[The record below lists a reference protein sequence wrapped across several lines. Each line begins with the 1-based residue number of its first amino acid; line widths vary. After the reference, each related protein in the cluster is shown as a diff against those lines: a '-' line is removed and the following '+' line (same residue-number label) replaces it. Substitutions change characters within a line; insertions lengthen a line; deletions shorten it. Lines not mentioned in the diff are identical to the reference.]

1 MIGCHALHD
10 SHPMRFRYAGPLST
24 PGANYLISSY
34 HRRQQ
39 LCSKSIALHGLEEAA
54 RRMEAELRGHGLL
67 PEGQSLVD
75 GTAPL
80 YYLTAPPPES
90 APPFSY
96 SCLGQ
101 ERYLQR
107 YVPLPAAPAP
117 SPPRHL
123 GLAPGDS
130 YL

>member
-1 MIGCHALHD
+1 MHRRSDHLY
-10 SHPMRFRYAGPLST
+10 SR
-24 PGANYLISSY
+24 ISL
-34 HRRQQ
+34 RRQQ
-39 LCSKSIALHGLEEAA
+39 LSSKAIALHGLEEAA

-67 PEGQSLVD
+67 PEGQSVVD

-90 APPFSY
+90 APAFRY

-107 YVPLPAAPAP
+107 YVPLPAVPASPPLDLAPADACLQ
-117 SPPRHL
+117 S
-123 GLAPGDS
+123 AS
-130 YL
+130 

>member
-1 MIGCHALHD
+1 MHAACSGDLTVYTYV
-10 SHPMRFRYAGPLST
+10 SLS
-24 PGANYLISSY
+24 L
-34 HRRQQ
+34 RRQQ
-39 LCSKSIALHGLEEAA
+39 LASKAIALHGLEEAA

-67 PEGQSLVD
+67 PEGQSVVD

-90 APPFSY
+90 TPAFRY

-107 YVPLPAAPAP
+107 YVPLPAVPA

-123 GLAPGDS
+123 DLAPADACLQS
-130 YL
+130 AS

>member
-1 MIGCHALHD
+1 MDIGCHA
-10 SHPMRFRYAGPLST
+10 
-24 PGANYLISSY
+24 Y

-67 PEGQSLVD
+67 PEGQSVVD

-80 YYLTAPPPES
+80 YYLTAPPPENT
-90 APPFSY
+90 PPFSY

-107 YVPLPAAPAP
+107 YVPLPAAPA

-123 GLAPGDS
+123 VGLAPGDRETRTCRE
-130 YL
+130 LRD

>member
-1 MIGCHALHD
+1 VQRRSDHL
-10 SHPMRFRYAGPLST
+10 
-24 PGANYLISSY
+24 YLRISL
-34 HRRQQ
+34 RRQQ
-39 LCSKSIALHGLEEAA
+39 LASKAIALHGLEEAA
-54 RRMEAELRGHGLL
+54 RRMEAELRGRGLL
-67 PEGQSLVD
+67 PEGQSVVD

-90 APPFSY
+90 TPAFRY

-107 YVPLPAAPAP
+107 YVPLPAVPA

-123 GLAPGDS
+123 DLAPGDACLQS
-130 YL
+130 AS

>member
-1 MIGCHALHD
+1 
-10 SHPMRFRYAGPLST
+10 
-24 PGANYLISSY
+24 
-34 HRRQQ
+34 
-39 LCSKSIALHGLEEAA
+39 
-54 RRMEAELRGHGLL
+54 MEAELRGHGLL
-67 PEGQSLVD
+67 PEGQSVVD

-90 APPFSY
+90 TPAFRY

-107 YVPLPAAPAP
+107 YVPLPAVPA

-123 GLAPGDS
+123 DLGTGPASRTALGWSELSPSRPATRRQ
-130 YL
+130 

>member
-1 MIGCHALHD
+1 
-10 SHPMRFRYAGPLST
+10 
-24 PGANYLISSY
+24 
-34 HRRQQ
+34 
-39 LCSKSIALHGLEEAA
+39 
-54 RRMEAELRGHGLL
+54 MEAELRGHGLL
-67 PEGQSLVD
+67 PEGQSVVD

-90 APPFSY
+90 APAFRY

-107 YVPLPAAPAP
+107 YVPLPAVPA

-123 GLAPGDS
+123 DLAPQHRSDPIIYANGLRRGRHGIGFRRAWRHLFVLTAHPS
-130 YL
+130 ALALAARGLHF